1 MTRILNQIVL
11 VLLLGWASM
20 VSAEPKND
28 ELLEL
33 KVQAAN
39 LDAHRDDVEKKL
51 AAEQVRSYKLAQ
63 DVERLKKQLAEATKA
78 AESLKA
84 EKKAE

>member
-1 MTRILNQIVL
+1 MRKL
-11 VLLLGWASM
+11 VLMACLLGWASI
-20 VSAEPKND
+20 VSAEPKGD

-63 DVERLKKQLAEATKA
+63 DVERLKKQLAEAVKT

-84 EKKAE
+84 EQKVN